1 MYYDTRCAMVSVYT
15 RGRTLGLV
23 CRSVCLELVVP
34 GSPCSGET
42 GPLSGVSHLSMGI
55 AGRISKISLNVCFV
69 LFCGEVRNRQSE
81 DNT

>member
-1 MYYDTRCAMVSVYT
+1 MTLDVQWSAYA
-15 RGRTLGLV
+15 RTDAWLGV
-23 CRSVCLELVVP
+23 QVGVP
-34 GSPCSGET
+34 RACSPRHPCSGET